1 MISACMQNPNS
12 NQLNQLDRSSRLKK
26 STQGVAA
33 NNSGTGETS
42 LRPTTKDKQR
52 GGRRGKGENVLL
64 VRHGSRA
71 DRSHAHKLVFSWQ
84 PGRTFKTDRRCFYC
98 FSRVPRGSGLC
109 GEIGKKE
116 KGALRALL
124 RRAIGGE
131 AGLSVII

>member
-52 GGRRGKGENVLL
+52 GGRRGEGRERTPGPPWLPS
-64 VRHGSRA
+64 GS
-71 DRSHAHKLVFSWQ
+71 
-84 PGRTFKTDRRCFYC
+84 
-98 FSRVPRGSGLC
+98 
-109 GEIGKKE
+109 
-116 KGALRALL
+116 
-124 RRAIGGE
+124 
-131 AGLSVII
+131 